1 MIPLEKLR
9 RIRAVVLDIDGVLT
23 DGRVG
28 YDGERKI
35 KFFNYRD
42 GHWIKLGLRAGLLV
56 GALSGAHADANA
68 QRANELGFSF
78 LREGVKDKLAGFEEL
93 LADLKLAPEE
103 CLYIGDDVVDMPPM
117 RRAGVAVAV
126 QDAVPELDEVAD
138 WRTVTPGGRGAVR
151 EVMHE
156 LLAAQGK
163 LDRVLEAY
171 RR

>member
-1 MIPLEKLR
+1 
-9 RIRAVVLDIDGVLT
+9 
-23 DGRVG
+23 
-28 YDGERKI
+28 
-35 KFFNYRD
+35 
-42 GHWIKLGLRAGLLV
+42 
-56 GALSGAHADANA
+56 
-68 QRANELGFSF
+68 
-78 LREGVKDKLAGFEEL
+78 
-93 LADLKLAPEE
+93 
-103 CLYIGDDVVDMPPM
+103 M